1 MKTILQYI
9 YEYLIIGSKLFNMH
23 FTITGSDMITK
34 IFAKFLSTFMG
45 IYHVC
50 TQINIFFSV
59 FKRILQ
65 YLICQKG
72 GFHERRSRAFE
83 SGWGIEHSDSNF
95 TNIKILV
102 RWVGVYKFLNIF
114 CW

>member
-50 TQINIFFSV
+50 THINIFFSV
-59 FKRILQ
+59 FKHILQ
-65 YLICQKG
+65 YPICQKG
-72 GFHERRSRAFE
+72 GFHERRSRAF
-83 SGWGIEHSDSNF
+83 
-95 TNIKILV
+95 
-102 RWVGVYKFLNIF
+102 
-114 CW
+114 

>member
-1 MKTILQYI
+1 
-9 YEYLIIGSKLFNMH
+9 
-23 FTITGSDMITK
+23 MITK

-50 TQINIFFSV
+50 THINIFFSV

-72 GFHERRSRAFE
+72 GFYERRSRAF
-83 SGWGIEHSDSNF
+83 
-95 TNIKILV
+95 
-102 RWVGVYKFLNIF
+102 
-114 CW
+114 